1 MIDFV
6 TINGLAHPLVTDD
19 DYAEA
24 KAEMANAGIDELA
37 IYRAYT
43 DDLDDFVEP
52 GYDETA
58 CLPCDVVKTS
68 NVLCA
73 TSSFYEVTLFDVEGE
88 FYVAKPDNLD
98 RAYPTEEVAI
108 KSIADGYKGYA
119 LIDEDDLPAPLN
131 NDHYT
136 DLNLYRLEGT
146 AGPSYVGI
154 VRYIS

>member
-6 TINGLAHPLVTDD
+6 TINGEAYTLISDD
-19 DYAEA
+19 DYTDA
-24 KAEMANAGIDELA
+24 KAAMAEAGIDELP
-37 IYRAYT
+37 IYRACT
-43 DDLDDFVEP
+43 DDVDDLAGEVA
-52 GYDETA
+52 D
-58 CLPCDVVKTS
+58 CDVVKTS